1 MNHLRHTIKAE
12 INNIPNIYDDEY
24 KGKIIIDWK
33 QSLMRLLFQVTLW
46 TDGYSIVHQL
56 DLEHSAHKDT
66 FHYILSVTATID
78 NPVPFFDL
86 TSQWLDSLIRIQ
98 EEMRAIPE
106 LDAAFK
112 RAFDEVCDF
121 YGD

>member
-12 INNIPNIYDDEY
+12 INNIPNISDDEY
-24 KGKIIIDWK
+24 KGKIITDWK
-33 QSLMRLLFQVTLW
+33 QSLMRLLFQVKIW

-78 NPVPFFDL
+78 NPVPFYNL
-86 TSQWLDSLIRIQ
+86 MSQWLDSLIRIQ
-98 EEMRAIPE
+98 EEMQAIPD

-112 RAFDEVCDF
+112 RAFEEACDY